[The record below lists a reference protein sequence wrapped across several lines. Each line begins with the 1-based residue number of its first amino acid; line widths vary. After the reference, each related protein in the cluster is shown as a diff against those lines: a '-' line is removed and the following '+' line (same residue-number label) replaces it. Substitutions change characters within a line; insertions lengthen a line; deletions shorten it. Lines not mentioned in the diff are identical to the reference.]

1 MKKYNFDVYEK
12 ENGEAPFSVYLVS
25 ILSLMVSRKK
35 HKKPRQEKSL
45 NLKSIVKTTWK
56 GMSKKMENKLQKYFD
71 TQMDTPE
78 FAEAWRET
86 EASYQAANIL
96 LKIRAEKQ
104 LTQSE
109 LANLT
114 GKKQSYIARVEK
126 GTQNISVQT
135 LNDIV
140 ESAGGKLKIEVVV

>member
-1 MKKYNFDVYEK
+1 
-12 ENGEAPFSVYLVS
+12 
-25 ILSLMVSRKK
+25 MVSRKK

-104 LTQSE
+104 LTESE
-109 LANLT
+109 LAKKKK
-114 GKKQSYIARVEK
+114 KKQSY
-126 GTQNISVQT
+126 NFS
-135 LNDIV
+135 D
-140 ESAGGKLKIEVVV
+140 

>member
-1 MKKYNFDVYEK
+1 
-12 ENGEAPFSVYLVS
+12 
-25 ILSLMVSRKK
+25 
-35 HKKPRQEKSL
+35 
-45 NLKSIVKTTWK
+45 
-56 GMSKKMENKLQKYFD
+56 MSKKMENKLQKYFD
-71 TQMDTPE
+71 TQMEKPE
-78 FAEAWRET
+78 FAEAWKET

-135 LNDIV
+135 LSDIV

>member
-1 MKKYNFDVYEK
+1 M
-12 ENGEAPFSVYLVS
+12 
-25 ILSLMVSRKK
+25 
-35 HKKPRQEKSL
+35 
-45 NLKSIVKTTWK
+45 
-56 GMSKKMENKLQKYFD
+56 
-71 TQMDTPE
+71 
-78 FAEAWRET
+78 
-86 EASYQAANIL
+86 
-96 LKIRAEKQ
+96 RAEKQ

>member
-1 MKKYNFDVYEK
+1 
-12 ENGEAPFSVYLVS
+12 
-25 ILSLMVSRKK
+25 
-35 HKKPRQEKSL
+35 
-45 NLKSIVKTTWK
+45 
-56 GMSKKMENKLQKYFD
+56 MSKKMENKLQKYFD
-71 TQMDTPE
+71 AQMDTPE

>member
-1 MKKYNFDVYEK
+1 
-12 ENGEAPFSVYLVS
+12 
-25 ILSLMVSRKK
+25 MVSRKK
-35 HKKPRQEKSL
+35 HKKPRQDKSL
-45 NLKSIVKTTWK
+45 NLKSIVKTTSK